1 MFNNVWWVRTATR
14 AAPCNTFTA
23 MMFYKC
29 LLVADGHKGR
39 TLQSVRR
46 SIWELKVAMLS
57 AEGSGP
63 PGSGPPGSGPPG
75 NVPGRAAALSGLT
88 MIRP

>member
-1 MFNNVWWVRTATR
+1 M
-14 AAPCNTFTA
+14 
-23 MMFYKC
+23 
-29 LLVADGHKGR
+29 LGR

-63 PGSGPPGSGPPG
+63 PGSGPPG

>member
-1 MFNNVWWVRTATR
+1 M
-14 AAPCNTFTA
+14 
-23 MMFYKC
+23 
-29 LLVADGHKGR
+29 LGR

-63 PGSGPPGSGPPG
+63 PGSGPPG

-88 MIRP
+88 MKRLLVIVYPTYIADLLQGAALVAVRTPCM